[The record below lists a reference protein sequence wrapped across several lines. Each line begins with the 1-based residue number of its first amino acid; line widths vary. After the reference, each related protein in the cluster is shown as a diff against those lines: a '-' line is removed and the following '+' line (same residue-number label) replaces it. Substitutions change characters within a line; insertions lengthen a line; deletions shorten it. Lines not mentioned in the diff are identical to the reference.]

1 MLSYENNLQMHF
13 VQIGLEE
20 GERRGKMKAMRD
32 IAFNMSGQ
40 GYDVST
46 IAKCLGISDFN
57 LRYLVNSTDWDI
69 CSTTVS
75 ECRVNEPVY
84 KV

>member
-32 IAFNMSGQ
+32 IAFNMSNQ

>member
-32 IAFNMSGQ
+32 IAFNMSDQ

>member
-32 IAFNMSGQ
+32 IAFNMSKLN
-40 GYDVST
+40 YDIST
-46 IAKCLGISDFN
+46 IAKCLGISEFN

-84 KV
+84 KL